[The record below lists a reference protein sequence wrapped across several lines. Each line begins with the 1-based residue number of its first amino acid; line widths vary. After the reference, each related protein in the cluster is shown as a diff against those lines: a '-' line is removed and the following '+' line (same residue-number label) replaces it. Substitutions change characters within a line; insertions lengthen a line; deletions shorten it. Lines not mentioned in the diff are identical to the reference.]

1 MTVTQKERMLG
12 MVGVLIAAILW
23 GTTGTAATFAPA
35 VSAVAIGAVAMGFGG
50 LLQAMI
56 AAGSITR
63 YIDKL
68 LQQWRLLLI
77 GVSAVAI
84 YPLAFYASM
93 HLAGVTV
100 GTVISIG
107 SAPLLSAF
115 IEYGLEGQKLTVR
128 WMLGAILGVA
138 GMILLSMAESTGHDT
153 LAQSSNVMFGVI
165 LGLLAGFT
173 YALYSWAARRMMQ
186 QGLPSKTAMGAIFG
200 LGGMLLMPVLFVTG
214 APLLASWSNAAVG
227 IYMALVPMFIGYICY
242 GYGLARITASM
253 ATTITLIEPVVA
265 AILAVI
271 IVGERLP
278 VMGWVGIGL
287 VVACLIFITVPL
299 KHIPIVRIRLNNSLC
314 GVKTIQRNSNRT

>member
-1 MTVTQKERMLG
+1 MTVTPRDRMMG
-12 MVGVLIAAILW
+12 RVGVLIAAILW

-35 VSAVAIGAVAMGFGG
+35 VSAVAIGAVAMGLGG

-56 AAGSITR
+56 AAGSIIS
-63 YIDKL
+63 YVDKL

-77 GVSAVAI
+77 GVIAVAI

-107 SAPLLSAF
+107 SAPLLSAL
-115 IEYGLEGQKLTVR
+115 IEYVLEGERLTTR
-128 WMLGAILGVA
+128 WMLGAALGIA
-138 GMILLSMAESTGHDT
+138 GMVLLCMAESGGHGT
-153 LAQSSNVMFGVI
+153 LVQSLNVTIGVI

-173 YALYSWAARRMMQ
+173 YALYSWAARRLMQ
-186 QGLPSKTAMGAIFG
+186 RGLPSRTAMGAIFG
-200 LGGMLLMPVLFVTG
+200 LGGILLMPVLLMTG
-214 APLLASWSNAAVG
+214 APLLESWSNAAVG
-227 IYMALVPMFIGYICY
+227 AYMALVPMFLGYICY

-253 ATTITLIEPVVA
+253 ATTITLIEPVIA

-278 VMGWVGIGL
+278 ITGWVGIGL
-287 VVACLIFITVPL
+287 VVACLIFITVPIKCAL
-299 KHIPIVRIRLNNSLC
+299 IVRVRENNSL
-314 GVKTIQRNSNRT
+314 